1 MYVFVCACVCTEVLI
16 YQEIKNNKTVTS
28 AWFPSWV
35 SLHCLEV
42 FQTPVTL
49 TSSVLSKSTSLA
61 MHGWWLRCLNSLFCA
76 TYTFTFDLPPFPH
89 CLPWLGFS
97 SSLVSYRSSPPLTP
111 SKVASDVLA
120 ARFYLSFERPLQT
133 YKDKNNNM
141 KDVLLQIF
149 FKSCKNSRKKSIRIT
164 MVTTNNFICK
174 KEIK

>member
-1 MYVFVCACVCTEVLI
+1 MLKCMCLCVHVCVQKFLI

-42 FQTPVTL
+42 FQTSVTL

-76 TYTFTFDLPPFPH
+76 THTFTFDLLPFPH

-97 SSLVSYRSSPPLTP
+97 SSSVSFRSSLPLTP

-120 ARFYLSFERPLQT
+120 APFYLSFERPLQT

-141 KDVLLQIF
+141 KDVLC
-149 FKSCKNSRKKSIRIT
+149 KSFLNPAKTAERNQLESPW
-164 MVTTNNFICK
+164 
-174 KEIK
+174 